1 MEGSRLRS
9 HSRKGANCGYLLMED
24 EGTVNEKSVTS
35 EGMNQAGPSGSGS
48 REQDAIYQKGK
59 LVARVVKTEVDLE
72 SKEIRFDEV
81 LDSDHLVLAEECEFQ
96 KYRIMIQKVA
106 FATKVD
112 HRPGRNG
119 RTLAGCT
126 AEILGYIEQ

>member
-1 MEGSRLRS
+1 M
-9 HSRKGANCGYLLMED
+9 KD
-24 EGTVNEKSVTS
+24 KSVAT
-35 EGMNQAGPSGSGS
+35 EGMNQVAPAGSAN
-48 REQDAIYQKGK
+48 RKQNAIYQKGN
-59 LVARVVKTEVDLE
+59 LVARVVAPDMDLE
-72 SKEIRFDEV
+72 AKEIRFDEI
-81 LDSDHLVLAEECEFQ
+81 LDSDHLVLADECEFQ

-112 HRPGRNG
+112 HRPGRKG